1 MSTDTR
7 PELSKRNKHWIEKH
21 RYYELKHFCL
31 QYPIWVRALAG
42 LNTLGARAD
51 YSEIFVRSGGT
62 GDPTHKMA
70 EAREFYIE
78 RIKMVE
84 RAAVA
89 VDPILSDFIITA
101 VTENR
106 SYNYLHTVL
115 NIPCCKE
122 VYYKAYREFF
132 WNLNQLRG

>member
-1 MSTDTR
+1 MSTETR

-31 QYPIWVRALAG
+31 QYPIWAKALVG
-42 LNTLGARAD
+42 LNSLSARAD
-51 YSEIFVRSGGT
+51 YSEVFVRSGGT

-70 EAREFYIE
+70 EAREFYVE
-78 RIKMVE
+78 RIEMVE
-84 RAAVA
+84 RAAVI
-89 VDPILSDFIITA
+89 VDPVLSDFIITA

-106 SYNYLHTVL
+106 SYNYLNTVL